1 MTEERKEKKGVLY
14 IGIDLG
20 TSRTSIAAS
29 NGLRETVWSY
39 VGYPKDVVSKKLLKK
54 DKLFGKEAVDKRL
67 SLDLYRPFQS
77 GAIKFTSAEEA
88 GIKGEDLDKHLQA
101 AKDLVKYAIS
111 LAKPRKDELVFG
123 VIGSP
128 ARASVQNK
136 QALIDAC
143 KGVLDSVMVTS
154 EPFAVAY
161 GLDLLDDTLVIDIGA
176 GTVDLC
182 RMHGTMPSPE
192 DQITLTTAGDWL
204 DQQLYQIFKKKLPE
218 ADFTIHYVKEL
229 KEKYAFVGD
238 ANDAILAEFL
248 VNGKP
253 TMFDI
258 TNELR
263 EGCRMMI
270 PPIVTAIHK
279 LISSFDP
286 DFQKRLRD
294 HVLLGGGGSQ
304 IIGLGR
310 VLEETMQ
317 KMLGSG
323 HVTHVD
329 EPAYAGCNG
338 ALKMAHDMP
347 EEYWKRLSGAG
358 AAPTS
363 SQAA

>member
-1 MTEERKEKKGVLY
+1 MTEERKDKKGVLY

-29 NGLRETVWSY
+29 NGVRETVWSY
-39 VGYPKDVVSKKLLKK
+39 VGYPKDVVSMKLLKK
-54 DKLFGKEAVDKRL
+54 DRLFGREAVDKRL

-77 GAIKFTSAEEA
+77 GAIKYTSAEEA
-88 GIKGEDLDKHLQA
+88 GIKSEELEKHLQA
-101 AKDLVKYAIS
+101 AKDLVKHAIS
-111 LAKPRKDELVFG
+111 LARPRKDDLVFG

-143 KGVLDSVMVTS
+143 KGVVDSVMVTS

-182 RMHGTMPSPE
+182 RMHGTMPAAE
-192 DQITLTTAGDWL
+192 DQLTLTTAGDWL
-204 DQQLYQIFKKKLPE
+204 DQQLFQLFKKKMPE
-218 ADFTIHYVKEL
+218 ADFTIHLVKEV

-238 ANDAILAEFL
+238 ANDAILQEFL

-294 HVLLGGGGSQ
+294 NVLLGGGGSQ

-323 HVTHVD
+323 RVTHVE

-347 EEYWKRLSGAG
+347 EEYWKRLSGP
-358 AAPTS
+358 AAAT
-363 SQAA
+363 AAA